1 LNKLSETLQVNLS
14 LYYLIFSLIGL
25 LLIVALT
32 FTVPTLR
39 TNFFWQRPLVAT
51 IFGLTC
57 LLGLTAGF
65 FPRICSRTLSF
76 KNKIKSAGASNTWVD
91 RSVDK
96 PKKFAGHHPKCGNF
110 SVHVFHL
117 GGKTFCAGCTG
128 LVIGAFF
135 SFFGTLIFVLFG
147 LFLVGTGTIFFW
159 LGFVCVLSGLLQYN
173 LLNLQNSFIHMFL
186 NVVFVIGS
194 FFLFVG
200 IELIVGN
207 LILDGYFLALTFFWI
222 YTRIMLSQ
230 WEHRKI
236 CLACGLKSCG
246 FLNQR

>member
-1 LNKLSETLQVNLS
+1 LNKLSETRQVNLS

-39 TNFFWQRPLVAT
+39 TKFFWQRPLVAA
-51 IFGLTC
+51 IFGFTC
-57 LLGLTAGF
+57 LLGLTTGF
-65 FPRICSRTLSF
+65 FPRRCSRTLSF

-96 PKKFAGHHPKCGNF
+96 PKEFVGHHPKCGNF

-147 LFLVGTGTIFFW
+147 FFLIGSGTIFFW

-173 LLNLQNSFIHMFL
+173 LLNLQNSFVHMFL
-186 NVVFVIGS
+186 NVFFVIGS

-230 WEHRKI
+230 REHRKI

>member
-1 LNKLSETLQVNLS
+1 MNTLSETRQDNLYR
-14 LYYLIFSLIGL
+14 YYLIVSLIGL

-39 TNFFWQRPLVAT
+39 TKFFWQRPLVAT

-65 FPRICSRTLSF
+65 LARRCSITLF
-76 KNKIKSAGASNTWVD
+76 FRNKIKNAGSSNTWVT

-96 PKKFAGHHPKCGNF
+96 PKKYVGHHPKCENF

-117 GGKTFCAGCTG
+117 GGKTYCAGCTG

-147 LFLVGTGTIFFW
+147 FFLVGTGTIFFW

-173 LLNLQNSFIHMFL
+173 LLNLQNSFVHMFL

-194 FFLFVG
+194 FFLLVG

-230 WEHRKI
+230 REHRKI
-236 CLACGLKSCG
+236 CSACGLKSCG
-246 FLNQR
+246 FLDQH